1 MSHWGHEQKKGAE
14 WTWRDSGRYSTH
26 SHGSVIM
33 MNDNFSQQTTAGYS
47 CSLHTVKWKNSHIWD
62 PKHNPVKSIHMVQSQ
77 LVDGKPSR
85 CHLHIVF
92 VSFNSELEQ
101 NYNLL
106 FSIWLVLD
114 FPRRK
119 FLSSHIASW
128 YIILTPLLL
137 LYDLFLW
144 SKLFLLRT
152 LEFLKDHI

>member
-1 MSHWGHEQKKGAE
+1 MDLEGQWKILNTQSWLGDDDE
-14 WTWRDSGRYSTH
+14 WQF
-26 SHGSVIM
+26 
-33 MNDNFSQQTTAGYS
+33 FSANNCRILLLTPYR
-47 CSLHTVKWKNSHIWD
+47 KMKNSHIWD

-85 CHLHIVF
+85 CHLQIVF

-106 FSIWLVLD
+106 YSIWLVLD
-114 FPRRK
+114 FPHRK

-128 YIILTPLLL
+128 YIILAPLLL